1 MVHDR
6 DDVDELRML
15 NEEDAVW
22 KAIDDSST
30 DQTTHARKLFWAS
43 LDLLQLGFDCSHEL
57 RTQAGTLFLMP
68 LKRSNEIIQR
78 LSPESDSQAHL
89 RPKIRR
95 LTSSQGM
102 PSEGLA

>member
-1 MVHDR
+1 MHDR

-15 NEEDAVW
+15 DEENAVW
-22 KAIDDSST
+22 KAMDDRSM
-30 DQTTHARKLFWAS
+30 DETTHARKLFWAS

-57 RTQAGTLFLMP
+57 RTQAGALFLMP

-78 LSPESDSQAHL
+78 LSPENDRQAHAP
-89 RPKIRR
+89 PKIRR